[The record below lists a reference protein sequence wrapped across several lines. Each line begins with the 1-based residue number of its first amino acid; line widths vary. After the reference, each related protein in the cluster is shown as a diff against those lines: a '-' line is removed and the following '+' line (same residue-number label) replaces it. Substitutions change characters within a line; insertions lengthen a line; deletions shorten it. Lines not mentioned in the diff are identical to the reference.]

1 MYILHVFKNR
11 ENVYLKYVL
20 DIVRYKQNYELTYG
34 NRCNI

>member
-1 MYILHVFKNR
+1 MYLKMG

-20 DIVRYKQNYELTYG
+20 VTIVRYKQNHELTYD